1 MKKKNLQKLFI
12 VLIAIICFTL
22 LFFFFKDIMIDLIKY
37 EIEGNKDAASAL
49 LKDKGIIGMISVV
62 LIQAFQMVVVFIPA
76 EFIQISTGISF
87 PWYISIGLLAFGVFV
102 GATLIYILVNFLKFD
117 GAMFSKSSNKINNL
131 VKRDKKKNRNAQ
143 SLMYIL
149 FVTPIVPF
157 GALCYFGATSKMS
170 YRRYILT
177 CVTGVL
183 PSILTSIFVGNAFM
197 SFISSDIPIIYLVLI
212 ALAFVIILFAV
223 SALLIN
229 KLYFVKGAGTP
240 DSIYYRILLFIFERI
255 VKSKSK
261 PTFDRK
267 NLSEI
272 DDPFIL
278 LSNHGSFF
286 DVYYLSKLVYPH
298 RMSFILN
305 RYYFKFKYFRKIFNK
320 IGAIPKKLFS
330 PDIETIRRTMKS
342 IKDGYPVLMCPEGRL
357 SVNGENYYIT
367 KETGK
372 LLKTLK
378 VPVVITTINGAYI
391 TNPKWR
397 KKRIK
402 GPVHTEVK
410 YIITKEQIETL
421 SIDELNEIINTN
433 IAYNDFE
440 YARKNNITYRNN
452 KKLEGAETILYR
464 CPKCHQEYNLLSFK
478 NKLTCQSCGFE
489 VEADDNYSFKN
500 NELGIKD
507 FSEYYKKIIEIEENL
522 INENGL
528 DLSCEVDVKR
538 FNFNDNIYD
547 IKGEG
552 TCRLTKEEFTFNGI
566 VDGKETSFVIP
577 VKQLFALAFSA
588 NEEFEC
594 YYGDELYYFYPKTNK
609 LQCVKWAL
617 LVDLLNKEE
626 ITYGKQ

>member
-1 MKKKNLQKLFI
+1 MKKKTLQRCF
-12 VLIAIICFTL
+12 VVSIAIICFTL

-37 EIEGNKDAASAL
+37 EKAGNNAAASAL
-49 LKDKGIIGMISVV
+49 LQEKGIIGKLAII
-62 LIQAFQMVVVFIPA
+62 LIQALQMVIVFIPA
-76 EFIQISTGISF
+76 EFIQISAGISF
-87 PWYISIGLLAFGVFV
+87 KWYESILLLDLGVFV

-117 GAMFSKSSNKINNL
+117 GAMFSKSSSKINNF
-131 VKRDKKKNRNAQ
+131 VKRDKKKNRTAQ
-143 SLMYIL
+143 QLMFIL
-149 FVTPIVPF
+149 FLTPIVPF
-157 GALCYFGATSKMS
+157 GACCYFGATSKMS

-177 CVTGVL
+177 STLGVI
-183 PSILTSIFVGNAFM
+183 PSILMSIFVGNAFM
-197 SFISSDIPIIYLVLI
+197 SFISSGIPIGYLILGAIVFIILLFI
-212 ALAFVIILFAV
+212 LAFHFI
-223 SALLIN
+223 S
-229 KLYFVKGAGTP
+229 KLYFEEGVGTP
-240 DSIYYRILLFIFERI
+240 DSAYYRVLLFIFERI
-255 VKSKSK
+255 VKAKTK

-267 NLSEI
+267 NLKDI
-272 DDPFIL
+272 DGPFIL

-298 RMSFILN
+298 RMSFIMN
-305 RYYFKFKYFRKIFNK
+305 RYYFKFKYFRKIFTK

-357 SVNGENYYIT
+357 SASGENYYIT

-410 YIITKEQIETL
+410 YIISQEQIENL
-421 SIDELNEIINTN
+421 SVDELNEIINKN

-440 YARKNNITYRNN
+440 YARKNNITYRYD
-452 KKLEGAETILYR
+452 KKMEGAETILYR

-478 NKLTCQSCGFE
+478 NTLKCQSCGFE
-489 VEADDNYSFKN
+489 VIANDNYSFN
-500 NELGIKD
+500 ENELNIID
-507 FSEYYKKIIEIEENL
+507 FSDYYKRIIEIEENE
-522 INENGL
+522 INEFGL
-528 DLSCEVDVKR
+528 NLNTEVEVKR
-538 FNFNDNIYD
+538 FNFKDNIYD

-552 TCRLTKEEFTFNGI
+552 TCTLTKEEFTFNGI
-566 VDGKETSFVIP
+566 VDEKETSFTIP
-577 VKQLFALAFSA
+577 VKQLHALAFSA

-594 YYGDELYYFYPKTNK
+594 YYGDELYYFYPKVNK
-609 LQCVKWAL
+609 LQCAKWAL
-617 LVDLLNKEE
+617 IVDLLNKEE
-626 ITYGKQ
+626 NSYGK